1 MKKIILSSLML
12 LVVVFLGACS
22 NEPTYE
28 KGITRITD
36 KEVVS
41 KLGDKV
47 HEGEYIVYFMSDECV
62 YCQKFRPVLN
72 EYVSEEGALP
82 IYMFDIEESE
92 TLQLL
97 GEFIKKHE
105 GDLSIEG
112 TPTVLYM
119 KDGEILKTYT
129 GLMEKKDIP
138 VKGLYK
144 SLDGISIEGT
154 IEEDGTVKTD

>member
-1 MKKIILSSLML
+1 MKKIMFSSLML
-12 LVVVFLGACS
+12 LIVVFLGACS
-22 NEPTYE
+22 SEPTYE

-36 KEVVS
+36 KEVVAS
-41 KLGDKV
+41 LGDDIHK
-47 HEGEYIVYFMSDECV
+47 GEYLVYFMSDECV

-72 EYVSEEGALP
+72 EYVTEDGALSV
-82 IYMFDIEESE
+82 YMFDIDESE
-92 TLQLL
+92 SLQLL
-97 GEFIKKHE
+97 GSFITEHE
-105 GDLSIEG
+105 GDLEIAG

-119 KDGEILKTYT
+119 KDGAILKTYP

-144 SLDGISIEGT
+144 SLDGITIEGT